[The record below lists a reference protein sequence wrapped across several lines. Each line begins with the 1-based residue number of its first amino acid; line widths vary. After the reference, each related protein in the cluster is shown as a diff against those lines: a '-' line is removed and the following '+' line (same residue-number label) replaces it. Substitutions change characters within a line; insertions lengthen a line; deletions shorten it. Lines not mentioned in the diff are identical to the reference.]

1 MWPNGFNFKGGQ
13 RIGLKRPAMEFDR
26 KWRYYRNA
34 INHPNRLS
42 MDPVHTAFSP
52 GAGKAIV
59 AVVAVVAVVAA
70 VAAACAALTG
80 CSTDSHGL
88 RQVLLGSKRQSID
101 TDKAHWI
108 PYAFSDDAATICLK
122 MPPGF
127 RTERANRLPQ
137 SSYDDRSQRL
147 LLDAQYDFR
156 SRSNED
162 QAELQVHVSLFKL
175 ATPLS
180 TSHPDVD
187 ALKREL
193 GAATHGPVS
202 GDDVAKPGLDA
213 VNGRDWIHIDGIAGK
228 PADNAFEAY
237 GTLIDGST
245 VILVSAYYSAAIR
258 LNQSWFESRRE
269 LLRSVRDQ
277 VVLRAP

>member
-1 MWPNGFNFKGGQ
+1 
-13 RIGLKRPAMEFDR
+13 
-26 KWRYYRNA
+26 
-34 INHPNRLS
+34 

-59 AVVAVVAVVAA
+59 AVVMAA
-70 VAAACAALTG
+70 AMACAALTG

-127 RTERANRLPQ
+127 RILRANRLPQ
-137 SSYDDRSQRL
+137 PSYDDRSQRL

-156 SRSNED
+156 SRSIED
-162 QAELQVHVSLFKL
+162 LSELQVHVSLFRL
-175 ATPLS
+175 ASPLS
-180 TSHPDVD
+180 TSHLDID
-187 ALKREL
+187 ALNAALR
-193 GAATHGPVS
+193 AATYAPS
-202 GDDVAKPGLDA
+202 PEADVPQPDQDV
-213 VNGRDWIHIDGIAGK
+213 VNGREWIHIDRTAGK
-228 PADNAFEAY
+228 SSDYAFESY

-277 VVLRAP
+277 VVLREP

>member
-1 MWPNGFNFKGGQ
+1 MWPNGFNFKGGK
-13 RIGLKRPAMEFDR
+13 RIGPKRPAMEFDR
-26 KWRYYRNA
+26 EWRYYRNA
-34 INHPNRLS
+34 ISYLNRLS

-59 AVVAVVAVVAA
+59 AAVMAA
-70 VAAACAALTG
+70 AMACAALTG
-80 CSTDSHGL
+80 CSTDSQSL
-88 RQVLLGSKRQSID
+88 RQALLGSKRQSID

-137 SSYDDRSQRL
+137 PSYDDRSERL

-187 ALKREL
+187 ALNRAL
-193 GAATHGPVS
+193 RAATHGPAP
-202 GDDVAKPGLDA
+202 DDTVAKPALDA
-213 VNGRDWIHIDGIAGK
+213 VNGRDWIHIEGTAGNF
-228 PADNAFEAY
+228 AGNTFDLY

-245 VILVSAYYSAAIR
+245 VILISAYYSAAIR